1 MCVMDLTYT
10 LRTADGREYGPVTQ
24 VQIVA
29 WAHEGRVAANSELRR
44 SDMQHWAAARDF
56 EEFKFLFA
64 SETEMPPVTP
74 GIIAPPP
81 GAAQDATLVSQMKS
95 GASWFYWIAALSL
108 INSVIALTG
117 EEFRFIFGL
126 GITQITDSFGAEAGG
141 IGKAMLF
148 ATNLLIV
155 GILAAFGYFG
165 CKRHLWAFFVGMGLY
180 LLDAILLLFF
190 QSWLEVAFHAFV
202 IYCLFRGLQ
211 ACRALRSN

>member
-1 MCVMDLTYT
+1 MCSMDLTYT

-44 SDMQHWAAARDF
+44 GDMQHWAAARDF
-56 EEFKFLFA
+56 EEFKFVFGH
-64 SETEMPPVTP
+64 ETETPPVTP

-81 GAAQDATLVSQMKS
+81 GATQDAALVSQMKS

-117 EEFRFIFGL
+117 KGFTFIFGL
-126 GITQITDSFGAEAGG
+126 GITQITDSIAAEMGG
-141 IGKAMLF
+141 IGRAILF
-148 ATNLLIV
+148 AANLLII

-165 CKRHLWAFFVGMGLY
+165 CKRHLLVFLVGMGLY
-180 LLDAILLLFF
+180 LLDAILLLIF

-202 IYCLFRGLQ
+202 LYCLFRGMQ